1 MCELGTKPRP
11 DFFYC
16 FKKFSLEIET
26 LPWFECT
33 LRVSQISDKRE
44 CACVGGSM
52 FACALQKP
60 DHIVM
65 LEKLNKVVFNFSDS
79 L

>member
-26 LPWFECT
+26 FPWFECA

-44 CACVGGSM
+44 CACVCGWINVCMCS
-52 FACALQKP
+52 AEARPHCYARKA
-60 DHIVM
+60 
-65 LEKLNKVVFNFSDS
+65 K
-79 L
+79 